1 MAKKDRDQKTSWKR
15 KVAISFIVFIILVIF
30 AASFLGKRGWLEVRK
45 AQKRKDKLQQEIEL
59 LEKKRDHLREEV
71 RLLKEYPEAYEEQA
85 RKKLWLIKPG
95 EKVVVEGADLK
106 DKGIKEKAEG
116 QKKSHDEKK
125 TKIDSIINN

>member
-1 MAKKDRDQKTSWKR
+1 MTKKDRDQKTSWKR

-45 AQKRKDKLQQEIEL
+45 A
-59 LEKKRDHLREEV
+59 DHLREEV

-85 RKKLWLIKPG
+85 RKKLWLMKPG

-125 TKIDSIINN
+125 QK